1 MSRPLLLRLHRW
13 AGLATGLF
21 LVLAGL
27 TGSLLAFED
36 RLEAWLN
43 PALFV
48 TASPPPGGA
57 RPLDPFALREMAQRA
72 APPQALVDTVLLERQ
87 ADRSLRYIL
96 SARTDPATGLTMP
109 LDVDELFLN
118 PYDGRVQGTRLWGA
132 SLFQRETAVSFLYRL
147 HYALALPVPWSAG
160 ILGTVGLLWTFNCF
174 IGLWL
179 TLPRRS
185 AQPSARGGW
194 RRWRAAWRVGPSG
207 NAMRTTLDVHRV
219 AGLWLWLA
227 MLVFAWSSVMFNLR
241 ESVFRP
247 LMSVVAVTP
256 DLWAGVPT
264 QRTPMQEPAIDWKL
278 AHAAAREAM
287 AVLAA
292 QKHFTV
298 STERDL
304 RLDRAHGVYAY
315 RVHSS
320 LDVPGT
326 PGTTTVLIDATTGAV
341 RGFAGDA
348 RGHRLEEWLGALH
361 MARAFGTPY
370 KVLVSL
376 FGLGVAT
383 LSLAGLLLWYRRR
396 MNGIEKRKPKT
407 T

>member
-1 MSRPLLLRLHRW
+1 MPRQLLLRLHRW
-13 AGLATGLF
+13 AGLATGVF

-43 PALFV
+43 SALFV
-48 TASPPPGGA
+48 AAPPTGSSQL
-57 RPLDPFALREMAQRA
+57 LDPFALREMAQRA
-72 APPQALVDTVLLERQ
+72 APPQALVEAVLLDRH

-96 SARTDPATGLTMP
+96 SARTDPATGLPMP

-118 PYDGRVQGTRLWGA
+118 PYDGTVQGARRWGA

-147 HYALALPVPWSAG
+147 HYALALPAPWSAR
-160 ILGTVGLLWTFNCF
+160 ILGTVGLLWTFNCL

-185 AQPSARGGW
+185 AQLSARGW
-194 RRWRAAWRVGPSG
+194 WLRWRAAWRIGPRG
-207 NAMRTTLDVHRV
+207 NSTRTTLDLHRV
-219 AGLWLWLA
+219 TGLWLWLA

-241 ESVFRP
+241 ESVYRP

-264 QRTPMQEPAIDWKL
+264 RRAPMQGSILDWKP

-287 AVLAA
+287 AALAA

-298 STERDL
+298 NMERDL
-304 RLDRAHGVYAY
+304 RLDCAHGVYAY

-326 PGTTTVLIDATTGAV
+326 PGMTTVLIDAATGAV
-341 RGFAGDA
+341 HGFAGDA
-348 RGHRLEEWLGALH
+348 SGHRLEQWLGALH
-361 MARAFGTPY
+361 MARAFGTSY

-383 LSLAGLLLWYRRR
+383 LSLAGLLLWYRRTR
-396 MNGIEKRKPKT
+396 HRSGR
-407 T
+407 

>member
-1 MSRPLLLRLHRW
+1 MSRQLLLRLHRW

-36 RLEAWLN
+36 QLEAWVN
-43 PALFV
+43 PTLFV
-48 TASPPPGGA
+48 AAPPTDSA
-57 RPLDPFALREMAQRA
+57 QPLDPFALRELAQHA
-72 APPQALVDTVLLERQ
+72 APPQAHVDTVLLDRQ

-96 SARTDPATGLTMP
+96 SARTDPATGRPMP
-109 LDVDELFLN
+109 LDADELFLN
-118 PYDGRVQGTRLWGA
+118 PYDGTVQGTRLWGA

-147 HYALALPVPWSAG
+147 HYALALPAPWSAR
-160 ILGTVGLLWTFNCF
+160 ILGTIGLLWTFNCL

-185 AQPSARGGW
+185 ARPSARGW
-194 RRWRAAWRVGPSG
+194 WQRWRTAWRIGPSG
-207 NAMRTTLDVHRV
+207 HATRLTLDVHRA

-241 ESVFRP
+241 ESVYRP
-247 LMSVVAVTP
+247 LMSIVAVTP

-264 QRTPMQEPAIDWKL
+264 QRAPMLQSTLDWKS
-278 AHAAAREAM
+278 AHAAARAAM
-287 AVLAA
+287 AALAA
-292 QKHFTV
+292 EKHFTV
-298 STERDL
+298 NAERDL
-304 RLDRAHGVYAY
+304 RLVRAHGVYAY
-315 RVHSS
+315 RVRSS

-326 PGTTTVLIDATTGAV
+326 PGSTTVLIDASTGAV

-348 RGHRLEEWLGALH
+348 RGHKLEEWLGALH

-370 KVLVSL
+370 KALVSS

-383 LSLAGLLLWYRRR
+383 LSLAGLLLWYRRTR
-396 MNGIEKRKPKT
+396 QTSR
-407 T
+407 